1 MEKITSTTKRRPSTT
16 TGDDSKPK
24 AGDTELLAML
34 GYKQELRRHY
44 STIQIFAVA
53 FSIMGLLPS
62 IASTL
67 AFSMPAGPVGMVWG
81 MQKIIHFGK
90 STMSLV
96 TANGFHYT
104 GWLAASCFIFLVS
117 LAMADMA
124 SAMPTAGGLYF
135 WTHYYAA
142 EKWKN
147 PLSFLVGYSNTI
159 GLIGGICSIDYG
171 FANMLLSVVSLGRD
185 GEWSATRPIIYGTY
199 VATVFA
205 HGFIAIFFGRIMPK
219 IQSAC
224 IFLNIALVLATVIA
238 LPVGKSKNNPPI
250 NPGSYV
256 FGEVQ
261 NLTAWPT
268 GWAFIMAWL
277 SPIWTIGAFDSCVH
291 MSEEATHA
299 ARAVPLGII
308 SSTGLCGIL
317 GFVSLA
323 VIASSMS
330 TDIEG
335 ILNSKFGQPMAQV
348 CFFLLSDSI
357 GEIWTCLI
365 HFTDL
370 LRCPGQE
377 RRYGLHGRSNDRS
390 VLHGTKHC
398 KSPLVIPTVPPD
410 TWILTNTQTQILAAS
425 RQSWAFS
432 RDGALPFSSFFRK
445 VSKQKYML
453 YQPVRMVCGVTVAS
467 ATIGLLCLIDEAA
480 ASALFSLAV
489 AGNDLAWL
497 TPILARLIWGAERF
511 VPGEFYTGE
520 YLSKPIAWVAVV
532 YMVFAIVLSM
542 IPTVGPN
549 PSAQSMNYTV
559 VINGGLWVG
568 ALLYYYVY
576 AKKTYKGPQTTVSP
590 EDEGQE
596 LEKE

>member
-1 MEKITSTTKRRPSTT
+1 MDDTMEKVASQTSKRRQSTA
-16 TGDDSKPK
+16 TGHDSKPQ
-24 AGDTELLAML
+24 AGDTELLATL

-67 AFSMPAGPVGMVWG
+67 AFSMPAGP
-81 MQKIIHFGK
+81 
-90 STMSLV
+90 
-96 TANGFHYT
+96 
-104 GWLAASCFIFLVS
+104 
-117 LAMADMA
+117 ADMA

-135 WTHYYAA
+135 WTHYFAS

-171 FANMLLSVVSLGRD
+171 FASMLLSVVSLVRD
-185 GEWSATRPIIYGTY
+185 GNWSATRPVIYGTY

-205 HGFIAIFFGRIMPK
+205 HGIIAIFFARIMPR

-224 IFLNIALVLATVIA
+224 IFLNIALVVATVIA
-238 LPVGKSKNNPPI
+238 LPLGKAKNSPPV

-261 NLTAWPT
+261 NHTTWPT

-308 SSTGLCGIL
+308 SSAGLCGLL

-323 VIASSMS
+323 VIASSM
-330 TDIEG
+330 DRNIEG
-335 ILNSKFGQPMAQV
+335 ILNSKFGQPMTQIYYDALGKSGALGFMVVVMIVQ
-348 CFFLLSDSI
+348 FFMGLSI
-357 GEIWTCLI
+357 PL
-365 HFTDL
+365 
-370 LRCPGQE
+370 PAKA
-377 RRYGLHGRSNDRS
+377 GLSPAT
-390 VLHGTKHC
+390 VP
-398 KSPLVIPTVPPD
+398 SPL
-410 TWILTNTQTQILAAS
+410 
-425 RQSWAFS
+425 
-432 RDGALPFSSFFRK
+432 SSFFRK
-445 VSKQKYML
+445 VSQHTFMR
-453 YQPVRMVCGVTVAS
+453 YQPVRMVCGIVVAS
-467 ATIGLLCLIDEAA
+467 AVIGLLCLIDEAA

-497 TPILARLIWGAERF
+497 TPILARLLWGGDRF
-511 VPGEFYTGE
+511 IPGEFYTGK
-520 YLSKPIAWVAVV
+520 YLSKPIGWVAVI
-532 YMVFAIVLSM
+532 YMMFVIVLTM
-542 IPTVGPN
+542 IPTEGPN
-549 PSAQSMNYTV
+549 PSPQTMNYTV
-559 VINGGLWVG
+559 VINGSLWLG
-568 ALLYYYVY
+568 ALVYYY
-576 AKKTYKGPQTTVSP
+576 AHARKTYKGPQATVSP
-590 EDEGQE
+590 EDEGKN
-596 LEKE
+596 LEGDSK